1 MLWCIVSGGEGK
13 KVPSNQ
19 NYSCEL
25 NFTMV
30 CPSLWSYKPQTKAGS
45 WWAEHHRQMPVQRWP
60 FTAVLTFTL
69 VPQKVPLSLR
79 AQLKPEVL
87 QPGCLRVWLG
97 LPAKSRWGS
106 GSVWT
111 KDLLWIIGCCKWHLL
126 LCSGIAGLNVFC
138 LEKLELLSLS
148 QG

>member
-45 WWAEHHRQMPVQRWP
+45 WWA
-60 FTAVLTFTL
+60 A
-69 VPQKVPLSLR
+69 PQADACAEVAFYCSSDLYFS
-79 AQLKPEVL
+79 APE
-87 QPGCLRVWLG
+87 G
-97 LPAKSRWGS
+97 ASFS
-106 GSVWT
+106 
-111 KDLLWIIGCCKWHLL
+111 
-126 LCSGIAGLNVFC
+126 
-138 LEKLELLSLS
+138 
-148 QG
+148 